1 MASWICFWRAADECK
16 WRLVLS
22 SSHDFGIKTLKCCW
36 QEWETNEPLPIGDGS
51 DQPLTCPLKKTHAT
65 TYTQTDPA
73 WKSLQ
78 DTALKL
84 ISACAIESQTW
95 TLSNKRRA
103 KRQPDSQIAWFLPKK
118 IRSGAVLW
126 TTPSI
131 GNEWAHDSQD
141 NQEIPS
147 LLSFPFV
154 VVNEVILEHWPHSPQ
169 WQKVELENWRL
180 KEGRRGVREGSL
192 QISAISQP
200 DYLLTQWPLQL
211 FSTRWRN
218 MRLRKSVNREMD
230 GTEGTPKEEGTLPS
244 ADQESG

>member
-1 MASWICFWRAADECK
+1 M
-16 WRLVLS
+16 
-22 SSHDFGIKTLKCCW
+22 
-36 QEWETNEPLPIGDGS
+36 
-51 DQPLTCPLKKTHAT
+51 
-65 TYTQTDPA
+65 
-73 WKSLQ
+73 
-78 DTALKL
+78 
-84 ISACAIESQTW
+84 
-95 TLSNKRRA
+95 
-103 KRQPDSQIAWFLPKK
+103 QPDSQIAWFIPKN
-118 IRSGAVLW
+118 IRFGAVLRI
-126 TTPSI
+126 TRSVGI
-131 GNEWAHDSQD
+131 QLAHDSQD

-200 DYLLTQWPLQL
+200 DYLLTVWPLQL

-230 GTEGTPKEEGTLPS
+230 VTEGTPQEEGTVPS
-244 ADQESG
+244 ADQKSGQAPKPHNSRAHHKFG